1 MTLAEPERSCIVFT
15 DRMMWVQGLL
25 LRSQWSLHLKP
36 ELWEYY
42 ITEHKGKYNRS
53 ILNFY
58 LKKWILQRNALLCSK
73 VIRIQ
78 GWVAVFWLKNNKQT
92 NKHKTGK
99 SASLLPLINLNI
111 FYDSLYELYFKL
123 FKMHFHSFRN
133 WSSFVNV
140 KMC

>member
-1 MTLAEPERSCIVFT
+1 MNSPKKRFVVFQSNS
-15 DRMMWVQGLL
+15 DSRMSGCFL
-25 LRSQWSLHLKP
+25 
-36 ELWEYY
+36 
-42 ITEHKGKYNRS
+42 I
-53 ILNFY
+53 
-58 LKKWILQRNALLCSK
+58 KKQ
-73 VIRIQ
+73 
-78 GWVAVFWLKNNKQT
+78 QT